1 MTSQSTVPPDI
12 REPSRAGGGARGR
25 LSEAL
30 LETWRRA
37 IDRFAGQAGRW
48 GPQVAEEEE
57 GPHGL
62 YFRARESARAGDLAE
77 AAQQFADIASSTPGF
92 TPALEA
98 YGETVDR
105 MGQGAL
111 ARSTIDA
118 ARRLRAATRRG
129 PPDRPF
135 VLRNRGPF
143 PAEIAAYSTVLQSVK
158 QRLLP
163 YMARG
168 NAFLAEGRANL
179 ALLDYGCALSLKPD
193 LREVAALR
201 AEALAMLGH
210 YRQALDAFNGAVTAH
225 PTDGEIRSGRAIAHL
240 ALGELNAACADW
252 RRQLELLPPDRASA
266 RACVSLRMAD
276 YEAALPELERA
287 LEKEP
292 ADPYWRLYRLTA
304 LHRLGRADA
313 QAIAEAG
320 SEVGA
325 DSPWPGPLL
334 ALHAGRLSAAQ
345 ALQQADNA
353 GRRCE
358 ALFQLGVLAWPRDRA
373 EARRRWEE
381 VMSLA
386 PPALIEHAAARQE
399 LARPGA

>member
-1 MTSQSTVPPDI
+1 MTSQSTVPPNI
-12 REPSRAGGGARGR
+12 REPSRTGGSARAR

-37 IDRFAGQAGRW
+37 IDRFAGQAGRHD
-48 GPQVAEEEE
+48 PQVAEED

-62 YFRARESARAGDLAE
+62 YFRARESARAGQLEE
-77 AAQQFADIASSTPGF
+77 AARQFADIARSTPAF

-118 ARRLRAATRRG
+118 ARRLRAASRRG

-158 QRLLP
+158 QRALP
-163 YMARG
+163 YIARG
-168 NAFLAEGRANL
+168 NAFLAEGRADL
-179 ALLDYGCALSLKPD
+179 ALLDYGCALSLKPG
-193 LREVAALR
+193 LHEVAALR
-201 AEALAMLGH
+201 AEAFLMLGH
-210 YRQALDAFNGAVTAH
+210 HRQALDAFDGAVAAR
-225 PTDGEIRSGRAIAHL
+225 PRDGEILGGRAIAHL
-240 ALGELNAACADW
+240 ALGELDAARADL
-252 RRQLELLPPDRASA
+252 RRQLDFLPADRAAA
-266 RACVSLRMAD
+266 RACVALRMAD
-276 YEAALPELERA
+276 YQAALPELERA

-304 LHRLGRADA
+304 LHRLGRA
-313 QAIAEAG
+313 AG
-320 SEVGA
+320 IEVTAGGA
-325 DSPWPGPLL
+325 WPGPVL
-334 ALHAGRLSAAQ
+334 ALHAGRLSADE

-353 GRRCE
+353 ARRAE
-358 ALFQLGVLAWPRDRA
+358 ALFQLGVLACPRDPA
-373 EARRRWEE
+373 EAQRRWEE
-381 VMSLA
+381 VVSLA
-386 PPALIEHAAARQE
+386 PPTLIEHAAARHE
-399 LARPGA
+399 LARRDT